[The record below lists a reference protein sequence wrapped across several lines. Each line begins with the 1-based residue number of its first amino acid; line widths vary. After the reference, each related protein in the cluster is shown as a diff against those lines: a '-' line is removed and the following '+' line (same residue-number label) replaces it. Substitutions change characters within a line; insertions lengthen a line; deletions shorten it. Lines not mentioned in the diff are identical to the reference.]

1 MASNIML
8 LLLLLLTFSLVNA
21 KAMPPPESS
30 RDEHG
35 HTALVQRRDR
45 DLLSRTIDGMQ
56 PDAVVSKDGS
66 GGGHYYTTISA
77 AIAEAPA
84 GSKRRYVI
92 HVRKGTYE
100 ENVEITRPNILL
112 VGDGAGQ
119 TIISG
124 NRSTKTGH
132 YMPSTATVSE

>member
-1 MASNIML
+1 MASNIM

-35 HTALVQRRDR
+35 HTAFVQRRDR

-100 ENVEITRPNILL
+100 ENVEITRPKHFACRRRSRPDDNLRQPEYK
-112 VGDGAGQ
+112 DGA
-119 TIISG
+119 
-124 NRSTKTGH
+124 RHAFHGH
-132 YMPSTATVSE
+132 CQ